1 MSLAADDLQ
10 RLARLARLGLATE
23 DVARYRDELNTI
35 LSLVETLQSAATE
48 GVEPMAH
55 PLDMH
60 QRLRPDG
67 VSEPDA
73 RESLMQAA
81 PQAQDGLFVVPRVI
95 E

>member
-23 DVARYRDELNTI
+23 DVARYGDELNTI
-35 LSLVETLQSAATE
+35 LALVETLQSAATK

-60 QRLRPDG
+60 QRLRPDS
-67 VSEPDA
+67 VSEPEA
-73 RESLMQAA
+73 RESLMRAA